1 MIFNELTARILTYLW
16 ANCLKCIIFN
26 RKILT
31 IMRTSLFNLIK
42 FSLLSC
48 LLTIG
53 VNCNPQTRE
62 PKQQPGEPR
71 QTTMAEQ
78 SQLIKKI
85 LSGYNASKLN
95 ADDAKAIHVKFREAG
110 IHAGPENDAAIK
122 AAGFDPEQ
130 LKKLAP
136 PPNLN
141 IRNKPEPPPLEE
153 RLKVVSEKICKPLS
167 LTAIQQE
174 SVQRAFADFYTEMD
188 QLRNATGD
196 RQSPPDKSKV
206 DPLEKARNAKIQQLI
221 SAEKFKQF
229 LELEKESR
237 PARPDGDERKR

>member
-153 RLKVVSEKICKPLS
+153 RLKSGQRKNLQ
-167 LTAIQQE
+167 TALPYSHSAGI
-174 SVQRAFADFYTEMD
+174 
-188 QLRNATGD
+188 
-196 RQSPPDKSKV
+196 SPKGI
-206 DPLEKARNAKIQQLI
+206 RR
-221 SAEKFKQF
+221 F
-229 LELEKESR
+229 LY
-237 PARPDGDERKR
+237 